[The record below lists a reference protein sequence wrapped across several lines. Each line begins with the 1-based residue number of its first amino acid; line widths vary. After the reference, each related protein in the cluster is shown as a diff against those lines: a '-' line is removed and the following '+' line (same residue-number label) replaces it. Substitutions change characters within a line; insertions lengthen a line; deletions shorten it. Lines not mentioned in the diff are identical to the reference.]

1 MSNRTRF
8 VFAMGVAVA
17 SVLALTSC
25 SLFGPNR
32 GPDGQVTDT
41 SVVGSTTML
50 VGDCFT
56 FVDGSNLTEVTLPPC
71 TETHAYIVIG
81 KGELASATIDSA
93 GGVQNAVSVA
103 CADAFTAFKA
113 AAPEGTKPTQEF
125 VVATED
131 RDGKQVTLY
140 SCVATDAAA
149 APAA

>member
-1 MSNRTRF
+1 MSSQRRALLA
-8 VFAMGVAVA
+8 VGVAVA

-41 SVVGSTTML
+41 TVVGSTTML

-56 FVDGSNLTEVTLPPC
+56 FVDGSNLTEVTLTPC
-71 TETHAYIVIG
+71 TETHTYIVIG
-81 KGELASATIDSA
+81 KGELDSATVDSA

-103 CADAFTAFKA
+103 CADAFTAFKE

-125 VVATED
+125 IVATED

-140 SCVATDAAA
+140 SCVATDA
-149 APAA
+149 PAA